1 MPLNAMINAAKAI
14 ISATC
19 VALASAALASEQR
32 VPAAV
37 LSVYDGDTITVEAR
51 IWPGLTWTGS
61 VRVRGVDTPEIRG
74 KCAAEKAAAIA
85 ARDFVR
91 NAVGDAVTLA
101 GVAHGKYAGRVV
113 ADVVLSDG
121 RNLATVLIEAGYAP
135 YEGGQRR
142 GWC

>member
-1 MPLNAMINAAKAI
+1 MINAAKAI
-14 ISATC
+14 ISAMC

-32 VPAAV
+32 VPATV

-51 IWPGLTWTGS
+51 IWPGMTWKGR

-91 NAVGDAVTLA
+91 DAVGDAVILA
-101 GVAHGKYAGRVV
+101 GVEHGKYAGRVV
-113 ADVVLSDG
+113 ADVVLADG
-121 RNLATVLIEAGYAP
+121 RNLAAVLIAAGYAP
-135 YEGGQRR
+135 YEGGRRR

>member
-85 ARDFVR
+85 ARDFVL
-91 NAVGDAVTLA
+91 GDAVTLA

>member
-1 MPLNAMINAAKAI
+1 MNIAAKGI

-19 VALASAALASEQR
+19 VTLASAAALASEQR
-32 VPAAV
+32 VPATV

-51 IWPGLTWTGS
+51 IWPGLTWRGG

-91 NAVGDAVTLA
+91 DAVGDAVTLT
-101 GVAHGKYAGRVV
+101 GVVRGKYAGRVV

-121 RNLATVLIEAGYAP
+121 RNLATVLIEAGYPP
-135 YEGGQRR
+135 YEGGRR
-142 GWC
+142 REWC

>member
-1 MPLNAMINAAKAI
+1 MNHAAKAI
-14 ISATC
+14 ILAIF
-19 VALASAALASEQR
+19 ALLTSAALASEQR
-32 VPAAV
+32 VPATV

-51 IWPGLTWTGS
+51 IWPGLTWKGG

-91 NAVGDAVTLA
+91 AAVGDAVILA
-101 GVAHGKYAGRVV
+101 GVARGKYAGRVV

-121 RNLATVLIEAGYAP
+121 RDLATVLIEAGYAP
-135 YEGGQRR
+135 YEGGRR
-142 GWC
+142 REWC

>member
-1 MPLNAMINAAKAI
+1 MINAVKAI
-14 ISATC
+14 FTATC
-19 VALASAALASEQR
+19 VALTSAALASEQR
-32 VPAAV
+32 VPATV

-51 IWPGLTWTGS
+51 IWPGLTWMGS

-85 ARDFVR
+85 ARNFVR

-135 YEGGQRR
+135 YEGGKRR
-142 GWC
+142 AWC